1 MEALTNMSNVIKNIT
16 NECKTAYDLES
27 GYVVTYKGV
36 ALWMT
41 LYNENPQLIDGNTI
55 EIVGNEEEGYT
66 ILGKT
71 PVIGYDDE
79 FDFSTYGDWETLEDA
94 LSWLENPVALY

>member
-1 MEALTNMSNVIKNIT
+1 MSRVLKDIT
-16 NECKTAYDLES
+16 EECVTQYDPEW

-41 LYNENPQLIDGNTI
+41 IYPDDPKDIEGNTI
-55 EIVGNEEEGYT
+55 QLVDGDEDEPLT

-71 PVIGYDDE
+71 PVEGFEGSYDY
-79 FDFSTYGDWETLEDA
+79 STYGDWDTLEEA
-94 LSWLENPVALY
+94 LEWLENPVALY